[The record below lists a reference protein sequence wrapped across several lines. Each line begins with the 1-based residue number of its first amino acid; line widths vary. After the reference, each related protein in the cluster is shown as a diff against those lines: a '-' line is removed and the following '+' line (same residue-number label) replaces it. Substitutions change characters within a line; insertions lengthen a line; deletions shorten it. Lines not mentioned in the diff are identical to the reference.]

1 MPLINHFLKK
11 ILFNILFIII
21 TKNKIKL
28 SFNIKF
34 NPYLCLDFQAPEM
47 SWLWSQLLSVHVSP
61 SHCITYTTFHR
72 WWQIL
77 YSRIRNSLGETWCI
91 PATRE
96 QSTSV
101 SFTKSECSYT
111 CTVCRLFIRQRRT
124 DFAWWQIMDT
134 VEHLLLHTVF
144 VFPVNDLI
152 KSFV

>member
-34 NPYLCLDFQAPEM
+34 NPYLCLDFQAPRCPDCGPM
-47 SWLWSQLLSVHVSP
+47 PSVHVSP
-61 SHCITYTTFHR
+61 SHCITYTAFHR
-72 WWQIL
+72 WWTIL
-77 YSRIRNSLGETWCI
+77 YLMIRDSLAETWCI